1 MRMLLTSE
9 GVHNQLIRDKLVE
22 LIGKPIE
29 QANIV
34 AVIDAILP
42 FGGDNTKTLADLQR
56 LRDLGWAQF
65 DLLSLFAGPAS
76 LVESRLRSADVIF
89 CYGGSNHWL
98 AHAWISSGL
107 APVLA
112 ELLEGVTGDVLDG
125 LSDGLPHDLPH
136 GLHHDP
142 PHGLPHEKVYLG
154 WSAGSMIFSRRQSE
168 SVEAF
173 SDQDEVAMF
182 ELSTV
187 APAVPLFDWTVICHR
202 GAEWQPQVTDEVI
215 ARCAARLGGPVYF
228 LDDDTALLVR
238 DAASAPEVVST
249 GQWRL
254 FDGEGRVVE
263 QSAS

>member
-1 MRMLLTSE
+1 MQIPRYRGGMRMLLTSE
-9 GVHNQLIRDKLVE
+9 GVHNDLIRQKLID
-22 LIGKPIE
+22 LLGKPVE
-29 QANIV
+29 EASIV

-42 FGGDNTKTLADLQR
+42 FGGDNTKTLADLQQMR
-56 LRDLGWAQF
+56 SLGWKEF
-65 DLLSLFAGPAS
+65 DLLSLFAGPTA

-98 AHAWISSGL
+98 SHAWTSTGL

-112 ELLEGVTGDVLDG
+112 ELID
-125 LSDGLPHDLPH
+125 
-136 GLHHDP
+136 
-142 PHGLPHEKVYLG
+142 EKVYLG
-154 WSAGSMIFSRRQSE
+154 WSAGSMIFSRRQAQ

-173 SDQDEVAMF
+173 YDRDEVAMF
-182 ELSTV
+182 ELESV
-187 APAVPLFDWTVICHR
+187 APAVPLFDWLVICHR

-215 ARCAARLGGPVYF
+215 TKCAARLGGPVYF

-249 GQWRL
+249 GQWRH
-254 FDGEGRVVE
+254 FDGAGRLLE

>member
-22 LIGKPIE
+22 LLGKPIE

-98 AHAWISSGL
+98 AHAWHASGL

-112 ELLEGVTGDVLDG
+112 ELLDVQPD
-125 LSDGLPHDLPH
+125 DPRHDLPH

-154 WSAGSMIFSRRQSE
+154 WSAGSMIFSRRQAD

-173 SDQDEVAMF
+173 SDQDEVAQF

-187 APAVPLFDWTVICHR
+187 APAAPLFDWTVICHR

-238 DAASAPEVVST
+238 DAASAPEVVSS

-254 FDGEGRVVE
+254 FDGEGRVAE

>member
-9 GVHNQLIRDKLVE
+9 GVHNDLIRQKLVE
-22 LIGKPIE
+22 LLGKPISE
-29 QANIV
+29 SKIV

-42 FGGDNTKTLADLQR
+42 FPGDNTKTLADLSR
-56 LRDLGWAQF
+56 LSSLGWKEF

-98 AHAWISSGL
+98 AHAWTSTGL

-112 ELLEGVTGDVLDG
+112 ELLD
-125 LSDGLPHDLPH
+125 
-136 GLHHDP
+136 
-142 PHGLPHEKVYLG
+142 EKVYLG
-154 WSAGSMIFSRRQSE
+154 WSAGSMIFSRLQAQ

-173 SDQDEVAMF
+173 DDQDEVARF
-182 ELSTV
+182 ELKSV
-187 APAVPLFDWTVICHR
+187 APAVPLFDWLVICHR

-215 ARCAARLGGPVYF
+215 AACAARLGGPVYF
-228 LDDDTALLVR
+228 LDDETALLVR
-238 DAASAPEVVST
+238 DAASPPEVVST

-254 FDGEGRVVE
+254 FDGAGLVVE
-263 QSAS
+263 QSAT

>member
-22 LIGKPIE
+22 LLGKPIE

-112 ELLEGVTGDVLDG
+112 ELLDG
-125 LSDGLPHDLPH
+125 QPDGSHD
-136 GLHHDP
+136 
-142 PHGLPHEKVYLG
+142 EKVYLG
-154 WSAGSMIFSRRQSE
+154 WSAGSMIFSRRQAQ

-187 APAVPLFDWTVICHR
+187 TPAVPLFDWTVICHR

-215 ARCAARLGGPVYF
+215 AGCAARLGAPVYF

>member
-9 GVHNQLIRDKLVE
+9 GVHNDLIRDNLVE
-22 LIGKPIE
+22 LLGKPISE
-29 QANIV
+29 ASIV

-65 DLLSLFAGPAS
+65 DLLSLFAGPTS

-98 AHAWISSGL
+98 AHAWTSSGL

-112 ELLEGVTGDVLDG
+112 ELL
-125 LSDGLPHDLPH
+125 S
-136 GLHHDP
+136 
-142 PHGLPHEKVYLG
+142 EKVYLG
-154 WSAGSMIFSRRQSE
+154 WSAGSMIFSRLHAQ

-173 SDQDEVAMF
+173 DDQDEVALF

-187 APAVPLFDWTVICHR
+187 APAVELFDWFVICHR

-215 ARCAARLGGPVYF
+215 ARCTARLGGPVYF
-228 LDDDTALLVR
+228 LDDDSALLVR
-238 DAASAPEVVST
+238 DAASAPVVVSS
-249 GQWRL
+249 GEWRL
-254 FDGEGRVVE
+254 FDGEGRVVGR
-263 QSAS
+263 SAT

>member
-1 MRMLLTSE
+1 MLLTSE
-9 GVHNQLIRDKLVE
+9 GVHNDLIRQTLVD
-22 LIGKPIE
+22 LLGKPVAE
-29 QANIV
+29 SKIV

-42 FGGDNTKTLADLQR
+42 FPGDNTKTLADLNR
-56 LRDLGWAQF
+56 LRSLGWKEY

-98 AHAWISSGL
+98 AHAWTSTGL

-112 ELLEGVTGDVLDG
+112 ELLD
-125 LSDGLPHDLPH
+125 
-136 GLHHDP
+136 
-142 PHGLPHEKVYLG
+142 EKVYLG
-154 WSAGSMIFSRRQSE
+154 WSAGSMIFSRLQAE

-173 SDQDEVAMF
+173 SDQDEVARF
-182 ELSTV
+182 ELAKV
-187 APAVPLFDWTVICHR
+187 APAVPLFDWFVICHR
-202 GAEWQPQVTDEVI
+202 GADWQPQVTDEVI
-215 ARCAARLGGPVYF
+215 AKCAARLGGPVYF

-254 FDGEGRVVE
+254 FDGTGRLLE

>member
-22 LIGKPIE
+22 LLGKPIE

-98 AHAWISSGL
+98 AHAWHASGL

-112 ELLEGVTGDVLDG
+112 ELLDG
-125 LSDGLPHDLPH
+125 QPDDPPHDLPH

-154 WSAGSMIFSRRQSE
+154 WSAGSMIFSRRQAD

-215 ARCAARLGGPVYF
+215 AGCAARLGAPVYF

>member
-1 MRMLLTSE
+1 MLLTSE
-9 GVHNQLIRDKLVE
+9 GVHNELIRDKLVE
-22 LIGKPIE
+22 LLGKPIDE
-29 QANIV
+29 ANIV

-65 DLLSLFAGPAS
+65 DLLSLFAGPTS

-98 AHAWISSGL
+98 AHAWHASGL

-112 ELLEGVTGDVLDG
+112 ELLDG
-125 LSDGLPHDLPH
+125 APD
-136 GLHHDP
+136 DP
-142 PHGLPHEKVYLG
+142 PNEKVYLG
-154 WSAGSMIFSRRQSE
+154 WSAGSMIFSRRQAE

-173 SDQDEVAMF
+173 YDQDEVAQF

-202 GAEWQPQVTDEVI
+202 GAEWQPHVTDEVI

-228 LDDDTALLVR
+228 LDDDSALLVR
-238 DAASAPEVVST
+238 DAASAPEVVSS
-249 GQWRL
+249 GEWRL

-263 QSAS
+263 RSAT

>member
-9 GVHNQLIRDKLVE
+9 GVHNDLIREHLVE
-22 LIGKPIE
+22 LLGKPIDE
-29 QANIV
+29 ASIV
-34 AVIDAILP
+34 AVVDAILP
-42 FGGDNTKTLADLQR
+42 FGGDNTKTLTDLQR

-98 AHAWISSGL
+98 AHAWHASGL

-112 ELLEGVTGDVLDG
+112 ELLDG
-125 LSDGLPHDLPH
+125 
-136 GLHHDP
+136 P
-142 PHGLPHEKVYLG
+142 PDEKVYLG
-154 WSAGSMIFSRRQSE
+154 WSAGSMIFSRRQAQ

-187 APAVPLFDWTVICHR
+187 APAVPLFDWVVICHR

-228 LDDDTALLVR
+228 LDDETALLVR
-238 DAASAPEVVST
+238 DAASAPEVIST

-254 FDGEGRVVE
+254 FDGSGQVVG